1 MAFNVHKCHQW
12 HRRMELQKL
21 LFAVSKQRVR
31 GKRKAHMRVQ
41 TSLVKLH
48 IQEHFNQCMKLKAR

>member
-1 MAFNVHKCHQW
+1 MYRMAFNVHKCRQW
-12 HRRMELQKL
+12 HRRMELHKL
-21 LFAVSKQRVR
+21 L
-31 GKRKAHMRVQ
+31 RVQ